1 MCQQPFILE
10 NRIEYLLKRDCT
22 IHNLIFFKKS
32 LYQFKSMN
40 HKIKLNNILHNSSA
54 KENFTNQRKRIKVLC
69 FSENKDSSSQRVFDL
84 IFHQVKADVEVHT
97 TDDNKKILDYISQ
110 HKIELVLIYQSLS
123 CVENLDILT
132 GTIGQIDIPIISII
146 DQENEAI
153 AMAAINAGA
162 QDYVT
167 LEEIRDTTILQRT
180 IQHTLVRH
188 RQKIQQNPQFQAMQ
202 TDPGDRNQAE
212 TLSRENEERFRLLGE
227 CVPFGIFQTDPL
239 GQPIYTNAY
248 LQNFC
253 PSKSGINFREGW
265 IDNLH
270 PDDQAYLKNIGALE
284 SSKNFGQSWMD
295 SIHPDDRWE
304 ITQSFE
310 NFIQGIGSFH
320 CEFRL
325 IRSQDNI
332 RWVLSHGIP
341 LIEQDGKPIG
351 YAATIT
357 DITVHKQ
364 AEENLKQLN
373 VELESRVLERTSDL
387 QKANLELRIGNKIR
401 EFHEAERQG
410 AERALYKANEQLQ
423 AVLDAVPGCVAWV
436 SADMRYLGVNRLM
449 AKVFQLEAKDFIG
462 KEVRSIKSSTE
473 AYIKFAERFF
483 ANSEDSVS
491 GELDFKFS
499 KNNHKHYL
507 LIGQKYAQGKAAVFV
522 AIEITERKRA
532 EIETQHAL
540 EKVKELSELKSRF
553 IFMVSHEFRTPLTS
567 IFTASELLEHYRHKW
582 PPEKVLQYLKQ
593 IQESVER
600 MNSLLEDVLIIGA
613 GEVGKLKL
621 QPSELDIVDFCKHLI
636 EEAQLS
642 KQNRHIF
649 NFTHSTQT
657 QRVIIDAKLL
667 RHILSNLLSN
677 SIKYSPEKMPISLNL
692 WGDSTHITFQVVD
705 YGIGIPPE
713 DQKHLFELF
722 HRATN
727 VGTIGGTGIGLSIV
741 KKSVDALGGEI
752 SFESSVNAGSTFTVL
767 IPINQVKREYQ
778 W

>member
-1 MCQQPFILE
+1 
-10 NRIEYLLKRDCT
+10 
-22 IHNLIFFKKS
+22 
-32 LYQFKSMN
+32 MN
-40 HKIKLNNILHNSSA
+40 HIIKPNNILPNSSA
-54 KENFTNQRKRIKVLC
+54 KESFIDQKKLLKLLY
-69 FSENKDSSSQRVFDL
+69 FSENKDSDNQWIFDL
-84 IFHQVKADVEVHT
+84 VFHQIKTEFELYT
-97 TDDNKKILDYISQ
+97 IDNTEEILDYIIQ
-110 HKIELVLIYQSLS
+110 YKIELILIYQSPS
-123 CVENLDILT
+123 CVESLDILT
-132 GTIGQIDIPIISII
+132 GIREQVDIPIITII

-153 AMAAINAGA
+153 AMAAVDAGA

-167 LEEIRDTTILQRT
+167 LEEIQDTKILQRT
-180 IQHTLVRH
+180 IRHTLARH
-188 RQKIQQNPQFQAMQ
+188 RRRIYQNPQFQTVQ
-202 TDPGDRNQAE
+202 TDQGDRRQAE
-212 TLSRENEERFRLLGE
+212 THLKESEERFRLLGE
-227 CVPFGIFQTDPL
+227 CVPFGIFQTDPS
-239 GQPIYTNAY
+239 GQPIYTNVY

-253 PSKSGINFREGW
+253 PSNSGINISKSW
-265 IDNLH
+265 IENLR
-270 PDDQAYLKNIGALE
+270 PDDQAYLKSIGALE
-284 SSKNFGQSWMD
+284 SNKNFGQSWMD
-295 SIHPDDRWE
+295 CIHPDDRWE

-325 IRSQDNI
+325 IRSQDDI

-341 LIEQDGKPIG
+341 LMQQDGKPIG

-423 AVLDAVPGCVAWV
+423 AVLDAVPGCVAWM
-436 SADMRYLGVNRLM
+436 SADMHYLGVNHLM
-449 AKVFQLEAKDFIG
+449 AKTFQLEAKDFIG
-462 KEVRSIKSSTE
+462 KEVGFIKSSTE
-473 AYIKFAERFF
+473 AYIEFAKQFF
-483 ANSEDSVS
+483 ADSEDSVS

-499 KNNHKHYL
+499 QDNHKHYL

-567 IFTASELLEHYRHKW
+567 IFTASELLEHYGHKW

-593 IQESVER
+593 IQESVQR

-621 QPSELDIVDFCKHLI
+621 QPTELDIVDFCKHLI
-636 EEAQLS
+636 EEARLS
-642 KQNRHIF
+642 RQNRHVF
-649 NFTHSTQT
+649 NFTHDTQT
-657 QRVIIDAKLL
+657 QRVVIDAKLL

-677 SIKYSPEKMPISLNL
+677 SIKYSSEKKPISLSL
-692 WGDSTHITFQVVD
+692 WVDSTHITFQVVD
-705 YGIGIPPE
+705 HGIGIPPE

-752 SFESSVNAGSTFTVL
+752 SFESSVNAGSKFTVL
-767 IPINQVKREYQ
+767 IPINQVKGEYQ